1 MFNVGEFLSNA
12 LPLLLAYIILPLILL
27 ALYFGIVRPMRRRAD
42 EKRKT
47 DGGSEALQRLNQAKT
62 SRKVDTGE
70 LPDLDL
76 LVTTPA
82 SVRAPAAPTTPS
94 SDESSLIAK
103 PVKSGVRSLSAEP
116 QTVRLYN
123 GNLASAKEVLSV
135 LRDQRDGRLIVQFGD
150 FAYRS
155 LSDTPE
161 AKREFTRIMKE
172 LSSVILA
179 PDDGSAPPPVQATSE
194 TPAAAPT
201 STEKSATPSA
211 EEAPPAA
218 EQAPAKPDMTK
229 TRQFAAPPPIAPDG
243 SMPGDLPSYRF
254 DDNPARIQTRS
265 FRAPKIEFDA
275 PPELDIPTAI
285 ETYLQYKLQFVPEFK
300 GRRIHVL
307 PSITGGVRITVDDK
321 AYDFVDDVE
330 DEDVRAFLKDT
341 IAEWQS
347 RQ

>member
-12 LPLLLAYIILPLILL
+12 LPLLLAYIVLPLILL

-42 EKRKT
+42 EKRKA
-47 DGGSEALQRLNQAKT
+47 DGGSEALQRLNQAKAN
-62 SRKVDTGE
+62 RKVDTGE

-82 SVRAPAAPTTPS
+82 PVRAAVAQTAST
-94 SDESSLIAK
+94 SDESSLVAK

-116 QTVRLYN
+116 QTVRLYS
-123 GNLASAKEVLSV
+123 GNLASAKEILAV

-194 TPAAAPT
+194 TPAASAP
-201 STEKSATPSA
+201 PNP
-211 EEAPPAA
+211 EAPAK
-218 EQAPAKPDMTK
+218 EAPQKPDMTK
-229 TRQFAAPPPIAPDG
+229 TRQFAVPPPAAPDG

>member
-1 MFNVGEFLSNA
+1 MFNFGEFLANA
-12 LPLLLAYIILPLILL
+12 LPLLLAYIALPLILL

-42 EKRKT
+42 EKRKAE
-47 DGGSEALQRLNQAKT
+47 GGSEALQRLNQAKP

-76 LVTTPA
+76 LVSAPA
-82 SVRAPAAPTTPS
+82 PVRATAAQTAPS

-116 QTVRLYN
+116 QTVRLHS
-123 GNLASAKEVLSV
+123 GNLASAKEVLTV

-155 LSDTPE
+155 LSETPE

-179 PDDGSAPPPVQATSE
+179 PDDGSVPPLVQATSE
-194 TPAAAPT
+194 TPAATAST
-201 STEKSATPSA
+201 SAEKSAV
-211 EEAPPAA
+211 PAA
-218 EQAPAKPDMTK
+218 EQTPAKPDMTK

-285 ETYLQYKLQFVPEFK
+285 ETYLQYKLQFVPEFRE
-300 GRRIHVL
+300 RRIHVL